1 MQEKDILS
9 IPPYLRQ
16 YFSEDSQFHYY
27 EEYKKHTCFHRQID
41 NCFICLK
48 GFSSSTP
55 LVNSV
60 AFDSNSM
67 GGGFYFRFS
76 GLGIAV
82 DPGIGF
88 TTLMHKHNIFIDDID
103 VVIVTHA
110 HIDHNCDVSALSSLL
125 HDFNRNRANRVK
137 IYSDFLGYS
146 ATKAHT
152 IDWFLDDA
160 TLRNNAEILDPDHVH
175 HLSEL
180 VTHSHDFFH
189 FESVNLSLAAV
200 HTKHIKGSSDSY
212 GLKITFNMAGE
223 KVVWG
228 YTSDTAYFDELSIFF
243 AGCDVLLLNISDIYV
258 TDVVH
263 SKLKRSHLGFT
274 GCEKLI
280 SAVQPKLALVSEFCC
295 TNGDYRFEIV
305 RALRE
310 YSSEI
315 DTIILPAEIG
325 CKIAILSDNMECS
338 LCHKS
343 SPLASLKVIRPQH
356 EYKKIQYVCPNCL
369 L

>member
-1 MQEKDILS
+1 MLETDILS

-27 EEYKKHTCFHRQID
+27 QEYKKHMCAHRQID

-67 GGGFYFRFS
+67 GGGFYFRYN
-76 GLGIAV
+76 GLGIAI

-103 VVIVTHA
+103 VVVVTHS
-110 HIDHNCDVSALSSLL
+110 HIDHNCDVVALSSLL
-125 HDFNRNRANRVK
+125 HDFNRNRISQTKV
-137 IYSDFLGYS
+137 YSDYLGYT
-146 ATKAHT
+146 APMNHT
-152 IDWFLDDA
+152 IEWFLDDA
-160 TLRNNAEILDPDHVH
+160 TLKNNSEILDQDHVH
-175 HLSEL
+175 RLSEL
-180 VTHSHDFFH
+180 VEDAYSFSDTT
-189 FESVNLSLAAV
+189 SVDLTLSAV
-200 HTKHIKGSSDSY
+200 HTKHIKGSLDSY
-212 GLKITFNMAGE
+212 GLRISFGAAEDTFI
-223 KVVWG
+223 WG
-228 YTSDTAYFDELSIFF
+228 YTSDTAYFEGLNTFF
-243 AGCDVLLLNISDIYV
+243 SESDVLLLNISDIYV

-280 SAVQPKLALVSEFCC
+280 SAIQPKLALISEFCC
-295 TNGDYRFEIV
+295 TNGDYRFEII

-310 YSSEI
+310 RTHGVNS
-315 DTIILPAEIG
+315 IILPAEIG
-325 CKIAILSDNMECS
+325 CKVSISAEAIACTLCQKSDS
-338 LCHKS
+338 IS
-343 SPLASLKVIRPQH
+343 SVKVIHPKH
-356 EYKKIQYVCPNCL
+356 EYEKIQYVCKNCL